1 MGCGTVL
8 LLPHDMQIELG
19 VALQFIDN
27 PATGQRSS
35 FSKVPFFRELGND
48 EMIAIGCKLKH
59 HKAFPPPVNDHS
71 KQARE
76 SYIMREGDRGC
87 EMWVIVEGIVHV
99 ERSCG
104 GDDST
109 YETLGKLRE
118 GDYLGELAVI
128 AQERPGLHFKRTRS
142 AYACSSRA
150 FAILYALT
158 YRDLQELR
166 QNNPQIDMVM
176 HAAAQ
181 DLRKHRPSLFATD
194 GSTTAARAAQGLDRN
209 ASTDAS
215 VASVVARV
223 ESLETEVR
231 AGMSTMRDDIANLQ
245 SSIDEGLAKLHI
257 QLEAA
262 LRNGGK

>member
-1 MGCGTVL
+1 MACGTVL

-48 EMIAIGCKLKH
+48 DMIAIGCKLKH

-87 EMWVIVEGIVHV
+87 EMWIIVEGIVHV
-99 ERSCG
+99 ERSSG
-104 GDDST
+104 SEDST

-118 GDYLGELAVI
+118 GDCLGELAVI
-128 AQERPGLHFKRTRS
+128 AQERPGVHFKRTRS

-150 FAILYALT
+150 FAMLYALT

-166 QNNPQIDMVM
+166 QNNPQIDVAI

-181 DLRKHRPSLFATD
+181 NLRKHRPSLFATD
-194 GSTTAARAAQGLDRN
+194 DNATAVRAVHGGPDRN
-209 ASTDAS
+209 AGIDAG
-215 VASVVARV
+215 VAALAARV

-231 AGMSTMRDDIANLQ
+231 SGMSTMRDDITNLQ
-245 SSIDEGLAKLHI
+245 SSIDEGIAKLHT

-262 LRNGGK
+262 LRNGE